1 MKSAGPS
8 VADPSARGVDV
19 QRALAPFVRSSAR
32 SSRTQLPVIGLHQA
46 SQHRGSKATG
56 GSLVTGLVDVP
67 RAAGPAGEAWKLPLG
82 VTSEPGLQS
91 KQDPVGLGREG
102 TAPQAR
108 GACTRSPAARS
119 GKQSRSAQR
128 GAGCPWQRKSAAR
141 GARCKHREP
150 TAGRQCRSALPGL
163 PRPPPQGPLAPAL
176 PPAARCP
183 LSHRGGAGKWRTAP
197 LHRTLSRRAEPPEG
211 PAHRAPS
218 GGGSGLRGSLRPLPA
233 QALRPPRPAGSPEGS
248 GPRPSQ
254 VLLPGV
260 FRPPLSHCLPEDP
273 SLSARPP
280 CSVSFRARRLPHR
293 CACQPRPLPLARRC
307 GRGRAALP
315 LPPTPAW
322 PPMSGFG

>member
-1 MKSAGPS
+1 MTSS
-8 VADPSARGVDV
+8 ERS
-19 QRALAPFVRSSAR
+19 LHSFVRPPAHPAHSCRSSACAR
-32 SSRTQLPVIGLHQA
+32 RA
-46 SQHRGSKATG
+46 STGAARRTG

-82 VTSEPGLQS
+82 VTSEPGLQG

-119 GKQSRSAQR
+119 GKQSRSAR
-128 GAGCPWQRKSAAR
+128 PGAGCPWQRKSAAR

-163 PRPPPQGPLAPAL
+163 PRPPPQGPSLLLCPLRPAAHSATGVVLVNGRQHPSTGPSHAEQSPPRALHTVLHLEAAPASV
-176 PPAARCP
+176 AASGP
-183 LSHRGGAGKWRTAP
+183 
-197 LHRTLSRRAEPPEG
+197 SRP
-211 PAHRAPS
+211 
-218 GGGSGLRGSLRPLPA
+218 RPFA
-233 QALRPPRPAGSPEGS
+233 RPAGSPEGS

-260 FRPPLSHCLPEDP
+260 FRPPLSRCLPEDP

-293 CACQPRPLPLARRC
+293 CACQPRPLPLARRR
-307 GRGRAALP
+307 GGGRAALP
-315 LPPTPAW
+315 LPPTPAR